1 MNGKQLK
8 NSILQWAIQGKLV
21 PQDPNDEPA
30 SVLLERIRDEKARL
44 VKEKKIKKDKNESI
58 IFRGDDNSY
67 YEKFADGTVKCIDDE
82 IPFEIP
88 QSWCWVRLGDICSY
102 LHRGKSPQYGE
113 HKILPIIAQK
123 CNQWDMIYTDRCL
136 FSAIDSINKYKEE
149 QFLQIGDVII
159 NSTGGGTVGRTGY
172 VDSYVF
178 EQFSKYVADS
188 HVTVVRPFPLIIQK
202 YIYYFLLSPQIQVG
216 LEDRCSGSTNQI
228 ELGTS
233 TIYNYL
239 TPIPPIKEQVR
250 IVEKIQEVLP
260 IVENFGKTQV
270 ALDKLNTEIF
280 DKLKK
285 SVLQEAIQGKLVS
298 QDPNDE
304 PASVLLERIKAEKA
318 KLFKEGKLKKK
329 DLVNSIIFKGED
341 NKYYEKI
348 GSQVTCI
355 DDEIPFEIP
364 TSWAW
369 VRLEQLCTY
378 IQRGKS
384 PKYSEIRKYPV
395 VAQKCNQWTG
405 FSLEK
410 ALFLDPATIGSYGE
424 ERFLQDGDLLW
435 NSTGLG
441 TLGRMAIYDSS
452 KNEYGLAVADSHVTV
467 IRAIP
472 SMVSSEYLY
481 KYFSSHTVQSV
492 IEDKSEGST
501 KQKELATSTV
511 KSYIVP
517 LPPYKEQLRIVA
529 ATNNVI
535 ASIMRR

>member
-1 MNGKQLK
+1 M
-8 NSILQWAIQGKLV
+8 
-21 PQDPNDEPA
+21 
-30 SVLLERIRDEKARL
+30 
-44 VKEKKIKKDKNESI
+44 
-58 IFRGDDNSY
+58 
-67 YEKFADGTVKCIDDE
+67 
-82 IPFEIP
+82 
-88 QSWCWVRLGDICSY
+88 RLGDICSY
-102 LHRGKSPQYGE
+102 LHRGKSPKYGE

-178 EQFSKYVADS
+178 EHFSKYVADS

-329 DLVNSIIFKGED
+329 DLVDSVIFKGED

-348 GSQVTCI
+348 GLQVTCI
-355 DDEIPFEIP
+355 DDEIPFDIP
-364 TSWAW
+364 TSWVW

-441 TLGRMAIYDSS
+441 TLGRMAIYDSY

-472 SMVSSEYLY
+472 SMVSSEYLF

-511 KSYIVP
+511 KSYMVP
-517 LPPYKEQLRIVA
+517 LPPYEEQLRIVA
-529 ATNNVI
+529 VANNVI